1 MILLRLTILRSGLLS
16 AAVALAGCD
25 AANTEADFLC
35 GAQTGTPCQ
44 SLSDVDGSSSI
55 TATPVAERVQD
66 TRAST
71 LSQNPLINAKGRK
84 GAVALSLPD
93 GGVAYVSQQYRIP
106 EKTGTLWI
114 APRQDEAEILHQAT
128 FVHFVIWDARWGRL

>member
-1 MILLRLTILRSGLLS
+1 MTLSRLTVVRSALIS

-44 SLSDVDGSSSI
+44 SLSNVDGSAAL
-55 TATPVAERVQD
+55 TATPVAERVED

-71 LSQNPLINAKGRK
+71 LSQNPLITAKGHK
-84 GAVALSLPD
+84 GAVALNLPD

-114 APRQDEAEILHQAT
+114 APRQDESEILHQAT